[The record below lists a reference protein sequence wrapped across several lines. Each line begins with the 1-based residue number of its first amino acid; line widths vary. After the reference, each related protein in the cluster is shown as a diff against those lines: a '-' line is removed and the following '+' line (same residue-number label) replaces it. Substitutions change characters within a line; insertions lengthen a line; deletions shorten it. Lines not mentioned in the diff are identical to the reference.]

1 MKPLAIRVAAAAA
14 AFLTIG
20 ACAKPDTLSLR
31 APDPVGVD
39 VNRGPAASYRDAI
52 TVASVT
58 VGRDTATPWT
68 SEIGPAHVQAAL
80 AQALAA
86 ARLGNPQGGRYRLDA
101 VLLTLQRPYA
111 GFAMTVTAT
120 IAYRLTDVATGAVVY
135 SSTITMPGT
144 ASLNDAVMNDV
155 RLRIADERAIR
166 ANIARLVEELY
177 SLPDRGPVTSSR
189 RT

>member
-1 MKPLAIRVAAAAA
+1 
-14 AFLTIG
+14 
-20 ACAKPDTLSLR
+20 
-31 APDPVGVD
+31 
-39 VNRGPAASYRDAI
+39 
-52 TVASVT
+52 
-58 VGRDTATPWT
+58 
-68 SEIGPAHVQAAL
+68 
-80 AQALAA
+80 
-86 ARLGNPQGGRYRLDA
+86 
-101 VLLTLQRPYA
+101 
-111 GFAMTVTAT
+111 MTVTAT

-166 ANIARLVEELY
+166 NNIARLVEELY

>member
-1 MKPLAIRVAAAAA
+1 MKSLDISVVAAATAL
-14 AFLTIG
+14 LTIG
-20 ACAKPDTLSLR
+20 ACAKPEPLSLR
-31 APDPVGVD
+31 PSDLVGID
-39 VNRGPAASYRDAI
+39 AGRGPAPAYRNAI
-52 TVASVT
+52 TVAPVA
-58 VGRDTATPWT
+58 VGLDTATPWR
-68 SEIGPAHVQAAL
+68 SEIGPAQVQDAL
-80 AQALAA
+80 TQALAA
-86 ARLGNPQGGRYRLDA
+86 ARLGNPQGRYRLDA

-120 IAYRLTDVATGAVVY
+120 IAYRLTEVATGAVVY

-177 SLPDRGPVTSSR
+177 RLPDRGPVTSSR